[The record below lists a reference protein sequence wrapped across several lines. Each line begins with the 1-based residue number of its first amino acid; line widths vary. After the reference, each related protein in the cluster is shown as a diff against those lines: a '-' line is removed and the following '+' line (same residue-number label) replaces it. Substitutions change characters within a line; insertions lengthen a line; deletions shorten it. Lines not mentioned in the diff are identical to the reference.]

1 MTRRRPPTWITTAAG
16 WVGGKVAD
24 GCSWFFETKVDE
36 PRCRWANETHMGR
49 GPDD

>member
-24 GCSWFFETKVDE
+24 GCSWVFETKVD
-36 PRCRWANETHMGR
+36 PRICEFANLTDEEDS
-49 GPDD
+49 P